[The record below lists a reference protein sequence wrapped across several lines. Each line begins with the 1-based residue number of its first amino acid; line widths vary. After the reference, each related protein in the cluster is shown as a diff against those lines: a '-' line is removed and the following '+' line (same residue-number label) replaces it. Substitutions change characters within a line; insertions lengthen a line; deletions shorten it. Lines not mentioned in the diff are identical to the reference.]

1 MSGSEDVLGEIPVLS
16 RLELS
21 SERLRIFVTS
31 SRLIVAHVGKRG
43 TGSGALGGS
52 MLFGGLGSG
61 VDSVLRGGKE
71 AISLRHLDSM
81 GPEKILA
88 HDKENFAIP
97 YGEVV
102 QLEVIEDPHFT
113 GLILVTVDDKFEFF
127 ADKKIDQVLELLQPK
142 LSSKIKIIRTG
153 ASIPSDKK
161 HGRGR

>member
-1 MSGSEDVLGEIPVLS
+1 
-16 RLELS
+16 
-21 SERLRIFVTS
+21 
-31 SRLIVAHVGKRG
+31 
-43 TGSGALGGS
+43 

-71 AISLRHLDSM
+71 AISLRNLDSM

-97 YGEVV
+97 YGDVV

-113 GLILVTVDDKFEFF
+113 GLILVTVDNKFEFF

-142 LSSKIKIIRTG
+142 LSSKIRIIRTG
-153 ASIPSDKK
+153 PQKPLDKR
-161 HGRGR
+161 HAGRR